1 MNILKSYKRTRFF
14 LWVNITGLAIGL
26 AVSIMLILFVVNE
39 LSYDRYFENKERIVR
54 LTTVWEGKDNVEH
67 YAINLRKAY
76 TELPPKIP
84 AVEAAVQ
91 LLRWGALEIIQES
104 ERFQN
109 VHTLCVDPEFF
120 DVFKMK
126 FVEGDALT
134 ALSNSNSI
142 VLTRQQA
149 DIVFGDSHSAINQ
162 TIKIDEQVHIVSA
175 IVENLPANTHFSFD
189 ALLPMQAISHW
200 MEGMQGLEF
209 QTYYLIRSDA
219 SIRDVRTTIE
229 KEYSSIAAAFGES
242 FNANIYGK
250 TDKLTDVYLHSDGVS
265 NNIGKMGDIRL
276 VWLLSGLALFIL
288 LLAVSNFINLF
299 IAQGE
304 TRMLEIGIRK
314 TNGASV
320 GDIVRQ
326 FFSEV
331 SGIVLI
337 AFAIGVFLTIILAP
351 YFSDLIGREIDM
363 IQLWNPV
370 FVLSAAGLFMVTVVS
385 SAFYPALYLSRFSPL
400 DILDKRIRFSKR
412 RLMVGVVIFQ
422 SIITI
427 VLVSF
432 IIIINSQTNYL
443 KNIPLGYNP
452 ENVVTIPLNR
462 IIYKSFEAI
471 KQELLSVPEIKQ
483 VSGAQH
489 LFGIGGSGQRI
500 SLPDNKEEKHSINE
514 YRIMPGIAELMELQL
529 LEGDFFKENAPDS
542 VNQVVLNEAAV
553 KMLGLSSPVAG
564 KSVMYTSGIAE
575 IVGVAKDFCYAYPA
589 DKIAPIAL
597 SKTSG
602 GSLLYIRFREGTD
615 RKEAIEK
622 TLAVFHQFE
631 PDFILNSTWS
641 EDIYT
646 QKFES
651 FAVTSKI
658 ITLASLLS
666 IFIAMLG
673 LIAIHLYT
681 TIRRTKEIG
690 IRRINGASPESIFSL
705 LTGDIVKWVI
715 ISGMIAA
722 PIIYYMAMNML
733 NQYSNHIAL
742 SWTMFVIP
750 TLIQCL
756 VAILA
761 TSGVTLWVLQQNP
774 VNALKKE

>member
-1 MNILKSYKRTRFF
+1 MNILRSYKRTRFF

-39 LSYDRYFENKERIVR
+39 LSYDKHFANKERIVR
-54 LTTVWEGKDNVEH
+54 LLTIWERQDQATS
-67 YAINLRKAY
+67 YAINMRKAY

-84 AVEAAVQ
+84 GLEAAVQ
-91 LLRWGALEIIQES
+91 LYNTGSVEVIYDK

-109 VHTLCVDPEFF
+109 VRSLCVDPEFF
-120 DVFKMK
+120 KIFQMK
-126 FVEGDALT
+126 FVEGNAQT
-134 ALSNSNSI
+134 ALANNNSA

-149 DIVFGDSHSAINQ
+149 EIIFGSPQKAMDQIVQVLNQ
-162 TIKIDEQVHIVSA
+162 DFVVSA
-175 IVENLPANTHFSFD
+175 IVEKLPASTHFSFD
-189 ALLPMQAISHW
+189 ALVSMHAISHW
-200 MEGMQGLEF
+200 MEGMLGLEF
-209 QTYYLIRSDA
+209 QTYYLIRPDA
-219 SIRDVRTTIE
+219 SLHDVRNAIE
-229 KEYSSIAAAFGES
+229 KEYSAITAAFGES
-242 FNANIYGK
+242 FNARIYGK
-250 TDKLTDVYLHSDGVS
+250 TDKLTDVYLHSDAVS
-265 NNIGKMGDIRL
+265 GNIGKVGDMRL

-304 TRMLEIGIRK
+304 TRMSEIGIRK
-314 TNGASV
+314 TNGAAI

-337 AFAIGVFLTIILAP
+337 AFIIGVLLTIILAP
-351 YFSDLIGREIDM
+351 YFSELIRREIDM
-363 IQLWNPV
+363 TQLWNPT
-370 FVLSAAGLFMVTVVS
+370 FILSAAGLFVVTVVS

-400 DILDKRIRFSKR
+400 DILGKRIRFSKR
-412 RLMVGVVIFQ
+412 RLTVGVVIFQ

-432 IIIINSQTNYL
+432 ILVINSQTNYL

-452 ENVVTIPLNR
+452 ENVVTIPLNSTIR
-462 IIYKSFEAI
+462 NSFEAI

-489 LFGIGGSGQRI
+489 LFGMGGSGQRI
-500 SLPDNKEEKHSINE
+500 GLLDNKEAKHSINE

-564 KSVMYTSGIAE
+564 KSVMYTWGITE
-575 IVGVAKDFCYAYPA
+575 VVGVVKDFCYAYPA

-602 GSLLYIRFREGTD
+602 GSLLYARFREGTD
-615 RKEAIEK
+615 RKEALEK
-622 TLAVFHQFE
+622 TLAVFHQFD
-631 PDFILNSTWS
+631 PDFMLNPMWS

-646 QKFES
+646 QKFETFS
-651 FAVTSKI
+651 TTSKI
-658 ITLASLLS
+658 ITIASLLS
-666 IFIAMLG
+666 VFIAMLG
-673 LIAIHLYT
+673 LVAIHLYT
-681 TIRRTKEIG
+681 TVRKTKEIG
-690 IRRINGASPESIFSL
+690 IRRINGATSEAIFSL
-705 LTGDIVKWVI
+705 LTGDIVKWI
-715 ISGMIAA
+715 MIAGVIA
-722 PIIYYMAMNML
+722 VPIIYYMATNML
-733 NQYSNHIAL
+733 NQYANHTSL
-742 SWTMFVIP
+742 SYMMFVIP
-750 TLIQCL
+750 ILIQCL
-756 VAILA
+756 IAILA
-761 TSGVTLWVLQQNP
+761 TSGVTWWALQQNP

>member
-1 MNILKSYKRTRFF
+1 MNILRSYKRTRFF
-14 LWVNITGLAIGL
+14 LWVNIIGLAIGL

-39 LSYDRYFENKERIVR
+39 LSYDRHFENKERIVR

-76 TELPPKIP
+76 TELPSKIP

-91 LLRWGALEIIQES
+91 LLRWGTLEVIQES

-120 DVFKMK
+120 DVFRMK

-142 VLTRQQA
+142 VLTRRQA
-149 DIVFGDSHSAINQ
+149 DIIFGDSHSAINQ
-162 TIKIDEQVHIVSA
+162 AVKIDEQDHIVSA

-229 KEYSSIAAAFGES
+229 KEYSSITAAFGES

-265 NNIGKMGDIRL
+265 SNIGKMGDMRL
-276 VWLLSGLALFIL
+276 VWLLAGLAMFIL

-304 TRMLEIGIRK
+304 TRMREIGIRK
-314 TNGASV
+314 TNGASI
-320 GDIVRQ
+320 GDIIRQ

-337 AFAIGVFLTIILAP
+337 SFIIGVFLTIIFAP
-351 YFSDLIGREIDM
+351 CFSDLIDRKIDM
-363 IQLWNPV
+363 IQLWNPA
-370 FVLSAAGLFMVTVVS
+370 FILSAVGLFVATVVF

-400 DILDKRIRFSKR
+400 DILGKRIRFSKR

-452 ENVVTIPLNR
+452 ENVVTVPLNGKL
-462 IIYKSFEAI
+462 YNSFEAI
-471 KQELLSVPEIKQ
+471 KQELLSVPEIKE

-489 LFGIGGSGQRI
+489 LFGGGCSGQGI
-500 SLPDNKEEKHSINE
+500 SLLDNKDEKHIINE
-514 YRIMPGIAELMELQL
+514 YRIMPGISELMELQL
-529 LEGDFFKENAPDS
+529 VEGDFLKENAPDS

-553 KMLGLSSPVAG
+553 KMLGMSSPVVG
-564 KSVMYTSGIAE
+564 KHVLYSNRIAE
-575 IVGVAKDFCYAYPA
+575 IVGVVKDFCYAYPA

-602 GSLLYIRFREGTD
+602 GNLLYIRFREGTD
-615 RKEAIEK
+615 RKEAIGK
-622 TLAVFHQFE
+622 ALAVFHQFE

-673 LIAIHLYT
+673 LVAIHLYT

-705 LTGDIVKWVI
+705 LTGDIVKWI
-715 ISGMIAA
+715 MISGMAAA
-722 PIIYYMAMNML
+722 PVIYYMAMNML
-733 NQYSNHIAL
+733 NQYSNHTAL

-750 TLIQCL
+750 ILIQCL

-761 TSGVTLWVLQQNP
+761 TSGVTLWALQQNP